1 MKKLIVTIA
10 IVLGLG
16 MTTFAQEAFT
26 GADGVAESGLF
37 SLGTSF
43 FGNGELGLFSPDYY
57 DYEEE
62 YEAYI
67 NQPQDLWGNGGL
79 FGMGNLFTREGEG
92 GALGL
97 SLPTSHGESEDQGAP
112 LGSGIAVLMG
122 LGAAYLVGKRR
133 KED

>member
-10 IVLGLG
+10 IVLSMG

-26 GADGVAESGLF
+26 GADGVSENGLF
-37 SLGTSF
+37 SRGSGF
-43 FGNGELGLFSPDYY
+43 FNGELSLFSSDYY
-57 DYEEE
+57 YELDDEE
-62 YEAYI
+62 DMAY
-67 NQPQDLWGNGGL
+67 NNYPQNYVDNGL
-79 FGMGNLFTREGEG
+79 FGLGVGIFNGNRNTTLFPN
-92 GALGL
+92 
-97 SLPTSHGESEDQGAP
+97 LPSFNETTDQNAP

>member
-62 YEAYI
+62 YEAY
-67 NQPQDLWGNGGL
+67 NNYPQNYVDNGL
-79 FGMGNLFTREGEG
+79 FGMGGGSLFSRTDGT
-92 GALGL
+92 LGL
-97 SLPTSHGESEDQGAP
+97 MLPTEHGLTTDETAP

>member
-10 IVLGLG
+10 IALCMGI
-16 MTTFAQEAFT
+16 TTYAQEAFT

-37 SLGTSF
+37 GFGTSF
-43 FGNGELGLFSPDYY
+43 FSNGELGLFSPDYY

-62 YEAYI
+62 YEAY
-67 NQPQDLWGNGGL
+67 NNYPQNYVDNGL
-79 FGMGNLFTREGEG
+79 FGMGGGNTLFTRSN
-92 GALGL
+92 
-97 SLPTSHGESEDQGAP
+97 SLLLPGSHGATEDTNALP

>member
-37 SLGTSF
+37 NLGTSF
-43 FGNGELGLFSPDYY
+43 FGNGELGLFSSDYYY
-57 DYEEE
+57 DYEDE
-62 YEAYI
+62 YEAY
-67 NQPQDLWGNGGL
+67 NNYPQNYVDNGL
-79 FGMGNLFTREGEG
+79 FGMGGGSLFTRNDPMFTLPSGH
-92 GALGL
+92 GA
-97 SLPTSHGESEDQGAP
+97 TEDTNATP

>member
-10 IVLGLG
+10 IALSMG

-37 SLGTSF
+37 NLGTSF

-57 DYEEE
+57 DYDEEFV
-62 YEAYI
+62 AYN
-67 NQPQDLWGNGGL
+67 NQPQNYVENGL
-79 FGMGNLFTREGEG
+79 FGMGGNSLFTRNSSIFLPNSH
-92 GALGL
+92 GALDD
-97 SLPTSHGESEDQGAP
+97 TNATAP

-122 LGAAYLVGKRR
+122 LGAAYLAGKRR

>member
-37 SLGTSF
+37 NMGTSF

-62 YEAYI
+62 YEAYN
-67 NQPQDLWGNGGL
+67 NQPQNYVDNGL
-79 FGMGNLFTREGEG
+79 FGMGGGSLFSRTDGT
-92 GALGL
+92 LGL
-97 SLPTSHGESEDQGAP
+97 MLPTGHGLTNDETAP

>member
-10 IVLGLG
+10 IVLSMG

-26 GADGVAESGLF
+26 GADGVAEGGLF
-37 SLGTSF
+37 NLGTSF

-62 YEAYI
+62 YEAY
-67 NQPQDLWGNGGL
+67 NNYPQNYVDNGL
-79 FGMGNLFTREGEG
+79 FGMGGGNTLFTRTTP
-92 GALGL
+92 GL
-97 SLPTSHGESEDQGAP
+97 FLPGSHGATEDTNALP

>member
-37 SLGTSF
+37 NMGTSF

-57 DYEEE
+57 DYEDE
-62 YEAYI
+62 YEAY
-67 NQPQDLWGNGGL
+67 NYQPQNYVDNGL
-79 FGMGNLFTREGEG
+79 FGLGGGTLFSREGTG
-92 GALGL
+92 LGL
-97 SLPTSHGESEDQGAP
+97 ILPTGHGETGDTSAP

>member
-1 MKKLIVTIA
+1 MKKLALTIA
-10 IVLGLG
+10 IALGLG

-43 FGNGELGLFSPDYY
+43 FSNTDDLSLFSEYY
-57 DYEEE
+57 DYDEEDM
-62 YEAYI
+62 AYI
-67 NQPQDLWGNGGL
+67 IQQQNYVDNGF
-79 FGMGNLFTREGEG
+79 FGMGGGTLFTRTTPVLTLPSGH
-92 GALGL
+92 GA
-97 SLPTSHGESEDQGAP
+97 TDDTNAP

>member
-10 IVLGLG
+10 IVLFMG

-43 FGNGELGLFSPDYY
+43 LSNGELGLFSSDYYY
-57 DYEEE
+57 DYEDE
-62 YEAYI
+62 YEAY
-67 NQPQDLWGNGGL
+67 NNYPQNYVDNGL
-79 FGMGNLFTREGEG
+79 FGMGGGTLFGNNRNG
-92 GALGL
+92 GLM
-97 SLPTSHGESEDQGAP
+97 LPTEHGQTNDTSAP

-122 LGAAYLVGKRR
+122 LGAAYTLKKRR
-133 KED
+133 EKD

>member
-16 MTTFAQEAFT
+16 MTTYAQEAFT

-37 SLGTSF
+37 NLGTSF

-57 DYEEE
+57 DYEDE
-62 YEAYI
+62 YEAY
-67 NQPQDLWGNGGL
+67 NNYPQNYVDNGL
-79 FGMGNLFTREGEG
+79 FGMGGGTLFGNTRNG
-92 GALGL
+92 GLV
-97 SLPTSHGESEDQGAP
+97 LPGSHGQTDDSSAP

-122 LGAAYLVGKRR
+122 LGAAYTLKKRR
-133 KED
+133 VKD

>member
-26 GADGVAESGLF
+26 GTDGVPESGLF

-43 FGNGELGLFSPDYY
+43 FSNGELGLFSPDYY

-62 YEAYI
+62 YMAYG
-67 NQPQDLWGNGGL
+67 NQPENYEENGL
-79 FGMGNLFTREGEG
+79 FGMGG
-92 GALGL
+92 GTIFGNNRGGGL
-97 SLPTSHGESEDQGAP
+97 MLPTEHGATDDTSATP

>member
-1 MKKLIVTIA
+1 MKKLALTIA
-10 IVLGLG
+10 IALSMG

-37 SLGTSF
+37 NLGTSF
-43 FGNGELGLFSPDYY
+43 FGNEELGLFSPDYY
-57 DYEEE
+57 DYDEE
-62 YEAYI
+62 YMAYG
-67 NQPQDLWGNGGL
+67 NQPENYVDNGF
-79 FGMGNLFTREGEG
+79 FGMGGGTLFTRNTPVLTLPSGH
-92 GALGL
+92 GA
-97 SLPTSHGESEDQGAP
+97 TDDTNAP